1 MADVRYHIE
10 LLQTTHS
17 ESDAA
22 TCTISVN
29 GVDKAVDQSVTST
42 DPDSPTRISV
52 TVDGVD
58 AGSSNTIKITNT
70 NWTDER
76 YVKVACIWYDTKIT
90 DFSGTTAV
98 TGFEKADYVSLGAID
113 SDGYPTFSYDRY
125 ISDATGTINQREITT
140 TYNKVTETK
149 INGSVDSGANAYYGY
164 YPVALT
170 TDGGSLEVKYTH
182 PTDENHKMNF
192 RTPDDSTAWSS
203 GGKETALGSA
213 DISVRN
219 NGNTL
224 TNYHTRE
231 WINAQI
237 T

>member
-10 LLQTTHS
+10 LLQSNHS

-29 GVDKAVDQSVTST
+29 GVDKAVDQSVAST
-42 DPDSPTRISV
+42 DPNSPTRISV
-52 TVDGVD
+52 TVDGVN
-58 AGSSNTIKITNT
+58 AGSSNTIKIANT

-98 TGFEKADYVSLGAID
+98 TGFEKADYVALGAID
-113 SDGYPTFSYDRY
+113 SDGYSTFSFDRY
-125 ISDATGTINQREITT
+125 IGTATGTINQREITT
-140 TYNKVTETK
+140 TYNKVTATK
-149 INGSVDSGANAYYGY
+149 IDGVVDSGANAYYGY

-170 TDGGSLEVKYTH
+170 TDGGSLEVTYTH

-192 RTPDDSTAWSS
+192 RTPDDATAWNG

-213 DISVRN
+213 DMSVRN

>member
-10 LLQTTHS
+10 LLQSEHE
-17 ESDAA
+17 ESDNA

-29 GVDKAVDQSVTST
+29 GNALATNQAVTSK
-42 DPDSPTRISV
+42 DPNSPTRISV
-52 TVDGVD
+52 KVDGVN
-58 AGSSNTIKITNT
+58 AGSANTIKIENT
-70 NWTDER
+70 NWTDTR
-76 YVKVACIWYDTKIT
+76 FVKVACIWYDTKIT

-98 TGFEKADYVSLGAID
+98 TGLEKADYVTLGAID
-113 SDGYPTFSYDRY
+113 SDGYPAFSFDRY
-125 ISDATGTINQREITT
+125 LSDATGTLNQREITS

-192 RTPDDSTAWSS
+192 RTPDDATAWKS
-203 GGKETALGSA
+203 GGKETALASK
-213 DISVRN
+213 DDSVRN

>member
-10 LLQTTHS
+10 LLQSSHS

-52 TVDGVD
+52 TVDGVN
-58 AGSSNTIKITNT
+58 AGSSNTIKIANT
-70 NWTDER
+70 NWTEER
-76 YVKVACIWYDTKIT
+76 FVKVACIWYDTKIT

-98 TGFEKADYVSLGAID
+98 TGLEKADYVTLGAID
-113 SDGYPTFSYDRY
+113 SDGYSAFSFARY
-125 ISDATGTINQREITT
+125 LADATGTLNQREITS
-140 TYNKVTETK
+140 TYTKVTETK
-149 INGSVDSGANAYYGY
+149 VNGIVDAGANAHYGY
-164 YPVALT
+164 YPVSLT
-170 TDGGSLEVKYTH
+170 TDGGSLEVIYTH
-182 PTDENHKMNF
+182 PTDDNHKMNF
-192 RTPDDSTAWSS
+192 RTPDDATAWTS
-203 GGKETALGSA
+203 GGKETALAST

-219 NGNTL
+219 AGNTL

-231 WINAQI
+231 WVNPRI